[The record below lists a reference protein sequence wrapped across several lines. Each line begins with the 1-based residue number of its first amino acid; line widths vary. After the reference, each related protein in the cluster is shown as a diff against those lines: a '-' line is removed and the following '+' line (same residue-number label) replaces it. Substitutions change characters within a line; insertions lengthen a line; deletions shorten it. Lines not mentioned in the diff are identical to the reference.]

1 MNRKLT
7 CEVCGNNFICQVND
21 QTCWC
26 MNLDKKYIA
35 ANLKDCICREYLSKT
50 PILSLEKTK

>member
-7 CEVCGNNFICQVND
+7 CEVCGNHFICQVND

-26 MNLDKKYIA
+26 MNVYKKSID
-35 ANLKDCICREYLSKT
+35 ANLKDCICRECLSKR
-50 PILSLEKTK
+50 PNLSLEKIK